1 VSVSFVARY
10 VQCYNYPEPRKTEC
24 EEERENFS
32 FDNIVDKVAN
42 NALNES
48 LKNHQEEAIINYLLT
63 QKEVSWQTQENSHRF
78 CSIENLAPQKEL
90 FPYYIWVYCGEYI
103 IEDGQL
109 KELSGASLPAKI
121 NYPNELSFYDLSRFS
136 HEIPLDGADYGASI
150 KEIFPEEV
158 QREIADFRKE
168 GRVKKIIEKNE
179 DQAWVNILTW
189 EAIKLAIEEC
199 RVEEAFQAHS
209 RRVEVNLKNG
219 EKLVAVEPKIDQ
231 IMLLAE
237 EATPRCGEIIIS
249 TE

>member
-1 VSVSFVARY
+1 
-10 VQCYNYPEPRKTEC
+10 
-24 EEERENFS
+24 
-32 FDNIVDKVAN
+32 
-42 NALNES
+42 
-48 LKNHQEEAIINYLLT
+48 
-63 QKEVSWQTQENSHRF
+63 
-78 CSIENLAPQKEL
+78 
-90 FPYYIWVYCGEYI
+90 
-103 IEDGQL
+103 
-109 KELSGASLPAKI
+109 
-121 NYPNELSFYDLSRFS
+121 
-136 HEIPLDGADYGASI
+136 
-150 KEIFPEEV
+150 
-158 QREIADFRKE
+158 
-168 GRVKKIIEKNE
+168 VKKIIEKNE